1 MKIQEAFNNGIIDVD
16 SREGKKLGF
25 TSDKF
30 NGWLWK
36 TDNSI
41 YISFIQSINQNKG
54 NFSELLNN
62 IESKGYVIK
71 VPNPLKKM
79 KQILIKKGFQL
90 TREWWSDAN
99 AWAEVYV
106 KSLDSEKN

>member
-1 MKIQEAFNNGIIDVD
+1 MKIQEVLKDSIIEVD
-16 SREGKKLGF
+16 SDEGKELGF

-30 NGWLWK
+30 MGWLWK
-36 TDNSI
+36 VDNSI
-41 YISFIQSINQNKG
+41 YISFIQCINQNKG
-54 NFSELLNN
+54 NFSELLDN

-90 TREWWSDAN
+90 KHEWWSDAN
-99 AWAEVYV
+99 AWVDVYI
-106 KSLDSEKN
+106 KAKGTKGE